1 MLKSGDVLFFTYMS
15 IPFPKQYQSP
25 SQLIA
30 LLKSRGLFIRDE
42 RIAEEYMC
50 NVGYYRLSAYLYPL
64 LANPKTNQQFKVGST
79 FDTATSLYN
88 FDCNLRALLF
98 RPIAKIEVAIRSAM
112 ANIVAKE
119 TGNIFWMTDRKM
131 FVNPVRYQKTMDVI
145 DSELRHSKEDFIVHF
160 KSKYND
166 PYPPAWMLAEI
177 LPMGVL
183 NHIYSNL
190 ADNQLRKKI
199 AATFSLSVPV
209 FNSWLTIVILTRNA
223 CCHHARIWNKENAIP
238 PIKPKKVSRNRISSS
253 VSCTR
258 IFYDICIIK
267 WFIDIIA
274 PANDMKQHL
283 LDLLAHYPNVDP
295 RAMGFPIGWEH
306 EPLWR

>member
-1 MLKSGDVLFFTYMS
+1 MTS

-25 SQLIA
+25 NQLIA
-30 LLKSRGLFIRDE
+30 LLKKRGLQISEE
-42 RIAEEYMC
+42 RCAEDYMR

-64 LANPKTNQQFKVGST
+64 LSIPKTEQLFKANST
-79 FDTATSLYN
+79 LNAAISLYN
-88 FDCNLRALLF
+88 FDCDLRVLLF
-98 RPIAKIEVAIRSAM
+98 RPIAKIEVAVRSAM

-119 TGNIFWMTDRKM
+119 TGNIFWMTDSRM
-131 FVNPVRYQKTMDVI
+131 FANKDRYKKTLDII
-145 DSELRHSKEDFIVHF
+145 DAELHHSKEEFISHF
-160 KSKYND
+160 KAKYND

-190 ADNQLRKKI
+190 SDNRLRKKI

-223 CCHHARIWNKENAIP
+223 CCHHSRIWNKENAIP
-238 PIKPKKVSRNRISSS
+238 PIKPKKVSRNWISSS

-258 IFYDICIIK
+258 IFYNICIIK
-267 WFIDIIA
+267 WFIDIIS
-274 PANDMKQHL
+274 PDNVMKQHL
-283 LDLLAHYPNVDP
+283 LSLLAQYPNVDIH
-295 RAMGFPIGWEH
+295 AMGFPKDWED
-306 EPLWR
+306 EPLWK